1 MYNPSKEM
9 KAALPFTISVLLLA
23 GCLTAWAGGEK
34 TYGDATDVLKAFA
47 DPNTG
52 LTSFPTL
59 LVPLGG
65 ISEGMGT
72 AYAAVSLDSGFIES
86 NPAASSIMDNAEVA
100 FYHHSWIAD
109 SNLEG
114 VVYTTRV
121 NDLGIG
127 VGGKFLYV
135 PFTAYNAWGAAGATD
150 YISETVGTLNF
161 SYNFLSDYY
170 FRGLAAGA
178 NVKVAY
184 RSIPAVFALNQSALA
199 VMTDVGMRTSFN
211 FLKFYNAQEKNF
223 AVGIVIKNLGFSS
236 LPDETLPQVL
246 TGGFAWSPLRP
257 WTLAVDGNIPFS
269 FPGQPP
275 AAAGSIAV
283 GSTVAI
289 ASFLSVQAGFLV
301 SPSNPKVSV
310 GAALDIG
317 TLDLT
322 MNYNLDL
329 SGSLNPLDKFS
340 VQARF
345 LLGDSGRA
353 AAAKKA
359 DELYLQ
365 GVEAYAAG
373 DLSGAIDLWRQVLA
387 IDPRYTPASD
397 NIKTAQRTLELQGS
411 QGSGAK

>member
-1 MYNPSKEM
+1 M
-9 KAALPFTISVLLLA
+9 KAALPFTIFLLLLA
-23 GCLTAWAGGEK
+23 GCLNAWAGGEK
-34 TYGDATDVLKAFA
+34 SYADATDVLKAFA

-86 NPAASSIMDNAEVA
+86 NPAASSIMNSAELA
-100 FYHHSWIAD
+100 FYHHNWIAD

-114 VVYTTRV
+114 VVYTTRF

-135 PFTAYNAWGAAGATD
+135 PFTAYNEWGAAGATD
-150 YISETVGTLNF
+150 YISETIGTLNV

-170 FRGLAAGA
+170 FKGIAAGA
-178 NVKVAY
+178 NLKVAY
-184 RSIPAVFALNQSALA
+184 RSIPSVFALNQSAVA
-199 VMTDVGMRTSFN
+199 VMADMGLRTSFN

-223 AVGIVIKNLGFSS
+223 ALGLVVKNLGFSS
-236 LPDETLPQVL
+236 LSDETLPQSL

-257 WTLAVDGNIPFS
+257 WTIAVDGNIPFS
-269 FPGQPP
+269 LPGQTP
-275 AAAGSIAV
+275 APAV

-289 ASFLSVQAGFLV
+289 TSFLSVQGGFLA
-301 SPSNPKVSV
+301 SASNPKISV

-329 SGSLNPLDKFS
+329 SGSVNPVDKFS
-340 VQARF
+340 VEARF

-353 AAAKKA
+353 AAAQRA

-373 DLSGAIDLWRQVLA
+373 DLVKAIDLWRQVLA
-387 IDPRYTPASD
+387 IDPRYVPASD
-397 NIKTAQRTLELQGS
+397 NIKTAQETLALQGS
-411 QGSGAK
+411 RASGTK